1 MARRQRTRQPQP
13 VIDYAR
19 MARQFPENGL
29 KLLLENPRNV
39 QEFLPLSRSRL
50 VPSIDCEHL
59 QRVNTTFVQRDYSHV
74 ACDLLYA
81 APFRTGAPAPGE
93 TLLVYL
99 LIEQQSKPEDVMPL
113 RGTDYVTEI
122 YRKQARDWFRA
133 RGSWDGIRLQPV
145 LPVLFYTGTRRWDD
159 PGRLSDLVLQGQLFR
174 PHVPDLSMCYVNLRE
189 TPAAQLAAVAGFF
202 GRVLHVVQQRQAPL
216 PEFAQVLAEEVS
228 ALEALREEER
238 GRWLEL
244 LSYLMALVYHDRAKV
259 EHNDLQEMVEVT
271 VHADPERQEVH
282 VMGQTMAQYL
292 EEKGEKKGQK
302 QGRVKGLQ
310 DALLLLLEAKFGTV
324 PSDTEAAIRATT
336 KLRQLK
342 EWVRCAASAA
352 TLKDVEI
359 GPPT

>member
-1 MARRQRTRQPQP
+1 

-74 ACDLLYA
+74 ACDLRGPFRSPAARRAA
-81 APFRTGAPAPGE
+81 APG
-93 TLLVYL
+93 V
-99 LIEQQSKPEDVMPL
+99 
-113 RGTDYVTEI
+113 
-122 YRKQARDWFRA
+122 
-133 RGSWDGIRLQPV
+133 PV
-145 LPVLFYTGTRRWDD
+145 G
-159 PGRLSDLVLQGQLFR
+159 
-174 PHVPDLSMCYVNLRE
+174 
-189 TPAAQLAAVAGFF
+189 
-202 GRVLHVVQQRQAPL
+202 
-216 PEFAQVLAEEVS
+216 FAQVLTEEVA
-228 ALEALREEER
+228 ALEPLREQER

-244 LSYLMALVYHDRAKV
+244 LSYLMALVYHDRAKA

-282 VMGQTMAQYL
+282 EMGQTMAQYL
-292 EEKGEKKGQK
+292 EEKGKKRGEK
-302 QGRVKGLQ
+302 QGMVKGLQ
-310 DALLLLLEAKFGTV
+310 EALLLQLEMRFGAV

-342 EWVRCAASAA
+342 EWLRHVVSAT
-352 TLKDVEI
+352 TLKEMEI